1 MLGLVVN
8 QLNLY
13 SLHLL
18 TLIQSVMFVA
28 HDQGYSKR
36 MSPAPG
42 RTMMRHDSR
51 VARPVL
57 ENHRHPPPSSARAA
71 AHGEEGKCRCTESRA
86 TINGIS
92 QLGSLPARLPGCLLL
107 CFFGFCSIL
116 LCCCCRGF
124 VFMAQLGTDAILWY
138 AIASASRG
146 FVVLRRNAYRTSSMN
161 EEKGFQGTG

>member
-1 MLGLVVN
+1 MREFFLRSLVVN

-92 QLGSLPARLPGCLLL
+92 QLGSLPARLPGCLLCASL
-107 CFFGFCSIL
+107 
-116 LCCCCRGF
+116 
-124 VFMAQLGTDAILWY
+124 
-138 AIASASRG
+138 ASARSCFAAAAG
-146 FVVLRRNAYRTSSMN
+146 VLFSWLSSERMRFYGMQLHPHRVDLYYVP
-161 EEKGFQGTG
+161 K